1 VQLAAVGHGVHRV
14 TLALPWALDHV
25 HCYAIE
31 DPEGWTLVDSG
42 LGMPETEAGWRE
54 ALAQLGSPKVRRVLI
69 THFHSDHIGASAE
82 LVALTGAEEVVQ
94 GTDDRASAERSFGR
108 RGRELDSAEYLR
120 ICGMPEEQIAA
131 WLGSS
136 YFTETHVV
144 EPTRLVDEG
153 DHIEIAGVPYRVL
166 VLRGHADGHIVLYD
180 ARDGRLFGG
189 DVLLQRITPNVGA
202 WEDSRPDP
210 LGDYL
215 ETLRRL
221 EELAP
226 RIIYP
231 GHRDLIEN
239 AAERAAETRAH
250 HDVRLERTLAV
261 LRSGAETPYE
271 VSLGLWPKP
280 FGLHERRFALA
291 EALAHLIRLGV
302 VGRASE
308 VEPGRWRATPD
319 TSHA

>member
-1 VQLAAVGHGVHRV
+1 VRVAAVGAGVHRV
-14 TLALPWALDHV
+14 TLPLPWALDHV
-25 HCYAIE
+25 HCYALE
-31 DPEGWTLVDSG
+31 DPEGWTLVDCG
-42 LGMPETEAGWRE
+42 LGTAESEAGWRE
-54 ALAQLGSPKVRRVLI
+54 ALDQLGNPHVRRVVI
-69 THFHSDHIGASAE
+69 SHFHSDHIGASSA

-94 GTDDRASAERSFGR
+94 GTEDRASAERSFGR
-108 RGRELDSAEYLR
+108 RGSDLESAEYLR
-120 ICGMPEEQIAA
+120 RCGMPEDQVAA

-136 YFTETHVV
+136 FMTETHLA
-144 EPTRLVDEG
+144 EPTRLVEEG
-153 DHIEIAGVPYRVL
+153 DDVEIAGVPFRVL
-166 VLRGHADGHIVLYD
+166 VLRGHADGHIVLHDERD
-180 ARDGRLFGG
+180 ARLLGG

-202 WEDSRPDP
+202 WEDSRDDP
-210 LGDYL
+210 LGDFL

-250 HDVRLERTLAV
+250 HDVRLDNTVAV
-261 LRSGAETPYE
+261 LRTGAETPYE

-291 EALAHLIRLGV
+291 EGLAHLIRLGV
-302 VGRASE
+302 TGRALE
-308 VEPGRWRATPD
+308 RKPGRWQATRPG
-319 TSHA
+319 SSG